1 MMGPAGL
8 QGKRKRGDR
17 TYSHDSADGQ
27 RPSPHRPENLPLA
40 HHSYSSPQQYGRG
53 YHHDGASPG
62 RGRGRGGRGGRGVA
76 RSPVNNSYGNHS
88 HYNFRPT
95 SSGSPTNPPAARV
108 ESQSQPAPQPEAKPP
123 NAPLAT
129 VSTQT
134 PPAPIQNAHYPYDYV
149 TKEARGSWKDGGRQ
163 SVVDSGVKARDIE
176 DAINLAIIY
185 QEIIRAGLDGHLDP
199 EEAGSV
205 VKTILEAE
213 ATGNLAEESLI
224 PFDAPS
230 LFLDTLSILPPDDAK
245 NARFKPLVF
254 STRIPATTMR
264 EILDST
270 MLVQLGLVRDTFERK
285 AIRYATNA
293 LYRQSNYN
301 LLREETEGYSK
312 LVTELFTTSSN
323 EPPSPEVVTGTFE
336 RVKALIGTF
345 DLDVGRVLD
354 ISLDVFAA
362 ILVKHYRFVVKYLRV
377 SSWWPQASS
386 TRGGVEGAGFYS
398 LPKWAAPGEHG
409 SRPLNE
415 DEKQALLESRDH
427 RDSAF
432 WARVREVG
440 LKAFFE
446 LGGRQ
451 ASAAE
456 IQAAA
461 ERGEDELN
469 SDQEWIEKTGSL
481 PPPGNKVAAQILG
494 FKLRFYSSSARD
506 SSDVLP
512 HNLLALAALLIK
524 IGFISLADL
533 YPHLWPEDDGMASVK
548 EQKLKEKEER
558 ERLRRPGGG
567 AMNALL
573 MAGALPDDMAPTSS
587 ANRAKEAEAAKTA
600 ASAEAKAKE
609 EKPGDGKEGASNV
622 PEPADQKVTLLKC
635 LLCIG
640 AIPDSLYMLG
650 RFPWLL
656 EAVPE
661 LPEYLHR
668 LFHFSLHK
676 IYDPIQPLHD
686 HPETREPEQMVDL
699 DQSGVTKGTVR
710 RTSQPPRRILRWAQ
724 LDKSDPSEETEY
736 RFYWD
741 DWADNVPVCQTMDDV
756 FSLCDTLLNLSGF
769 KIGQDPAL
777 LAKLARIGI
786 HSIEVDSSEAN
797 RLRWIRL
804 TKRLLVPALS
814 VTRHNSGTVGEVWLL
829 LKRFPITVRY
839 NIYAEWFTGQTSRL
853 PDLKAAFDLSRAET
867 KDVLKRISK
876 KNTKQMARALAKI
889 ATSSPGV
896 VFNVALNQIE
906 SYDNLSEVIV
916 DCARYFTD
924 LGYDV
929 LTWSV
934 MNALGARGRNRVQAD
949 GMLTSKWLAALAA
962 FSGNVFKRYSIM
974 NPTPI
979 LQYVAEQLRKGNP
992 TDLIVLE
999 QIIFSM
1005 AGIVS
1010 DATFNDTQVICM
1022 GGGPLLKTQTM
1033 LQLLDRRNEPGMPN
1047 SSKRLMR
1054 ALVGPKLAGQ
1064 LLISIAQARET
1075 CAFSIPDEDAHLK
1088 LLGNLFDEIHRVLT
1102 QYLDLLRS
1110 NLSIKEFNA
1119 LIPDLASLIGDFGVD
1134 PSIAF
1139 WISRQSITHEIAEYD
1154 KVAAAEKKQAS
1165 QAESSSPSKAQSQDV
1180 EMADKPTSGEE
1191 AKENPDD
1198 AATEV
1203 TQATAKTSEDVEM
1216 KGSSSVEMDISSS
1229 PTEASQEKPSES
1241 AYPWHPVLRS
1251 TMDSLRPALPEDTW
1265 KHLSESFY
1273 ITFWQLSI
1281 GDMLVPTSS
1290 YTDERE
1296 RVSRRMTAITNDKSD
1311 QSTIGLRYK
1320 DQKKAVLQDL
1330 LDHLTAELKDQ
1341 ISAYSQSRARLQKE
1355 KDFWFSND
1363 GNWEAIPMALLER
1376 CFVPRLRLSAV
1387 DALYTFRMFKL
1398 LHSHATKNFRTI
1410 KVMDAIFDTKWLAA
1424 LVFHF
1429 TAKEA
1434 ENFGRF
1440 MNELLKCLASW
1451 HADQQVYEREAY
1463 GAKKDLKGFYR
1474 NPEDPSPLAYEDFR
1488 RQLSKWHLQL
1498 KLALEKC
1505 FTSGEYMHIRNAVIV
1520 LKSVV
1525 AVFPMVNFHGEQ
1537 LVSCVDD
1544 ISKTDSRDDLKLA
1557 AMSLLGNLK
1566 RRQKEWV
1573 MVQAFNSV
1581 WCSPKM
1587 CRRDLT
1593 NEQSK
1598 FQAGSTG
1605 GPKSATPKPSTPQPS
1620 PSTEKKSLNAQ
1631 APDFKPRTTPAK

>member
-1 MMGPAGL
+1 MMGPAGV

-27 RPSPHRPENLPLA
+27 RPSPHRPESLPLA
-40 HHSYSSPQQYGRG
+40 HHSYSSPQQYNRG
-53 YHHDGASPG
+53 YHHDGSSPG
-62 RGRGRGGRGGRGVA
+62 RGRGRGGRGGRGSA
-76 RSPVNNSYGNHS
+76 RSPMNNSYGHHNNQS
-88 HYNFRPT
+88 FRPP
-95 SSGSPTNPPAARV
+95 SSGSPANTPSTRTEP
-108 ESQSQPAPQPEAKPP
+108 QPQPTPQPEAKPST
-123 NAPLAT
+123 PLVT

-134 PPAPIQNAHYPYDYV
+134 PPTPIQNPRYPYDYV
-149 TKEARGSWKDGGRQ
+149 TKDARDSWKDGGRQ
-163 SVVDSGVKARDIE
+163 SVVDAGAKARDSE

-185 QEIIRAGLDGHLDP
+185 QEIVRAGLDGHLDP

-205 VKTILEAE
+205 VKSILEAE
-213 ATGNLAEESLI
+213 ATGAAAEESPL

-230 LFLDTLSILPPDDAK
+230 LFLDALFILPPEDSK

-254 STRIPATTMR
+254 ATNIPAATMR
-264 EILDST
+264 EIMDGP
-270 MLVQLGLVRDTFERK
+270 MLIQLGLVRDTFERK
-285 AIRYATNA
+285 AIRYSTNA

-377 SSWWPQASS
+377 SSWWPQTPS
-386 TRGGVEGAGFYS
+386 TRGGVEGSGLYS

-409 SRPLNE
+409 SRPLSE
-415 DEKQALLESRDH
+415 DEKQTLFENRDQ

-446 LGGRQ
+446 LGGRR

-456 IQAAA
+456 IEAVAKTSD
-461 ERGEDELN
+461 DELN
-469 SDQEWIEKTGSL
+469 SDREWIEKTGNL
-481 PPPGNKVAAQILG
+481 PPCGNKVAAQILG
-494 FKLRFYSSSARD
+494 FKLRFYSSSTRE

-533 YPHLWPEDDGMASVK
+533 YPHLWPEDDGMAGVK
-548 EQKLKEKEER
+548 EQKLKEREER

-587 ANRAKEAEAAKTA
+587 MSRAKEAEAAKAAATA
-600 ASAEAKAKE
+600 DVKD
-609 EKPGDGKEGASNV
+609 EKPGDGKEGATDV
-622 PEPADQKVTLLKC
+622 PEPADQKVTLLKS

-656 EAVPE
+656 EAMPE

-668 LFHFSLHK
+668 LLHFSLHK
-676 IYDPIQPLHD
+676 IYDPLQPLHD
-686 HPETREPEQMVDL
+686 HPEVREPERAVDV
-699 DQSGVTKGTVR
+699 DQSGVAKGTVR
-710 RTSQPPRRILRWAQ
+710 RMDQPPRRILRWAQ
-724 LDKSDPSEETEY
+724 LDKSDSCEETEY

-741 DWADNVPVCQTMDDV
+741 DWADNVPVCQTIDDV

-786 HSIEVDSSEAN
+786 HSIDADPSEAN
-797 RLRWIRL
+797 RLRWINL

-814 VTRHNSGTVGEVWLL
+814 MTRHNSGTVGEMWLL
-829 LKRFPITVRY
+829 MKRFPITVRY

-876 KNTKQMARALAKI
+876 KNTKQMARALAKV
-889 ATSSPGV
+889 ATPSPGI

-934 MNALGARGRNRVQAD
+934 MNSLGARGRNRVQAD
-949 GMLTSKWLAALAA
+949 GMLTSKWLTALAA

-979 LQYVAEQLRKGNP
+979 LQYVADQLRKGNS

-999 QIIFSM
+999 QITFSM

-1010 DATFNDTQVICM
+1010 DATFNDAQVICM
-1022 GGGPLLKTQTM
+1022 GGGSLLKTQTM
-1033 LQLLDRRNEPGMPN
+1033 LQLLDRRNEPGMHT

-1064 LLISIAQARET
+1064 LLVSIAQARQT
-1075 CAFSIPDEDAHLK
+1075 CVHSIPDEDAHLK

-1110 NLSIKEFNA
+1110 NLSVKDFNA
-1119 LIPDLASLIGDFGVD
+1119 LVPNLASLITDFGVD
-1134 PSIAF
+1134 PSLAF
-1139 WISRQSITHEIAEYD
+1139 WISRPSIVYEIEDYD
-1154 KVAAAEKKQAS
+1154 KAAAAEKKQAS
-1165 QAESSSPSKAQSQDV
+1165 QVEASSPSKAENQDV
-1180 EMADKPTSGEE
+1180 EMVDKTTTGEE
-1191 AKENPDD
+1191 SKESRGNDTIEG
-1198 AATEV
+1198 A
-1203 TQATAKTSEDVEM
+1203 QAPAEEAGDVEM
-1216 KGSSSVEMDISSS
+1216 KGSSSVEMEISSS
-1229 PTEASQEKPSES
+1229 PIATPQQKPSEPE
-1241 AYPWHPVLRS
+1241 YPWHPVLKA
-1251 TMDSLRPALPEDTW
+1251 TMESLRPALPENTW
-1265 KHLSESFY
+1265 TYLSESFY
-1273 ITFWQLSI
+1273 IAFWQLSL

-1290 YTDERE
+1290 YEEEVVRQKRKHAE
-1296 RVSRRMTAITNDKSD
+1296 ITNDKSD

-1320 DQKKAVLQDL
+1320 EQKKAALEDLQARL
-1330 LDHLTAELKDQ
+1330 RAELRDQ
-1341 ISAYSQSRARLQKE
+1341 ISAYSSTRGRLQKE
-1355 KDFWFSND
+1355 KDFWFAD
-1363 GNWEAIPMALLER
+1363 VGGNWNAIPMALLER
-1376 CFVPRLRLSAV
+1376 CFIPRICLSAV
-1387 DALYTFRMFKL
+1387 DALYTFRMLKF
-1398 LHSHATKNFRTI
+1398 LHSSGAKNFWTT
-1410 KVMDAIFDTKWLAA
+1410 KVFDSLFDTKWLTA

-1440 MNELLKCLASW
+1440 MNELLKSLASW
-1451 HADQQVYEREAY
+1451 HADKTVYEREAY
-1463 GAKKDLKGFYR
+1463 GAKKDLKGFYK
-1474 NPEDPSPLAYEDFR
+1474 NPNDSGPIEYEDFR
-1488 RQLSKWHLQL
+1488 RLLSRWHLQL
-1498 KLALEKC
+1498 KVALEKC
-1505 FTSGEYMHIRNAVIV
+1505 FISGEYMHIRNAIIV

-1525 AVFPMVNFHGEQ
+1525 MVFPVVNFHGEQ
-1537 LVSCVDD
+1537 LLTCVGT
-1544 ISKTDSRDDLKLA
+1544 ISKSDSRGDLKLA

-1566 RRQKEWV
+1566 RRQKDWV
-1573 MVQAFNSV
+1573 MTQAFSLV
-1581 WCSPKM
+1581 SCS
-1587 CRRDLT
+1587 
-1593 NEQSK
+1593 
-1598 FQAGSTG
+1598 
-1605 GPKSATPKPSTPQPS
+1605 
-1620 PSTEKKSLNAQ
+1620 
-1631 APDFKPRTTPAK
+1631 